1 MVLATAKTAPEMKLR
16 FKGAIFMNR
25 CAVVAFCLAL
35 ILICSSCWGPKKS
48 IEEEKVLAT
57 LSNIQGSLE
66 TSISYQKFLELLGQA
81 KIEIDTLKRS
91 GKNNPCFMGAV
102 DKCYAYYHT
111 GAKAWNQKLEAT
123 DEARKNDM
131 DLTISVLQ
139 SQAALSIQMANN
151 CYKN

>member
-1 MVLATAKTAPEMKLR
+1 
-16 FKGAIFMNR
+16 MNR
-25 CAVVAFCLAL
+25 CAAIALCLTV
-35 ILICSSCWGPKKS
+35 ILIFGSCWGPKIS
-48 IEEEKVLAT
+48 MEEEKVLAT
-57 LSNIQGSLE
+57 LASIQGNLE
-66 TSISYQKFLELLGQA
+66 TSISYQKYIELLGRA
-81 KIEIDTLKRS
+81 KIEIDILKSS

-102 DKCYAYYHT
+102 DKCYSYYFT
-111 GAKAWNQKLEAT
+111 GGKAWKQKLEST

>member
-1 MVLATAKTAPEMKLR
+1 
-16 FKGAIFMNR
+16 MNR
-25 CAVVAFCLAL
+25 CAVVAFWVAVGF
-35 ILICSSCWGPKKS
+35 ICASCWGPKIS
-48 IEEEKVLAT
+48 VEEEKVLAT

-66 TSISYQKFLELLGQA
+66 GSIEYRQFLELLGRA
-81 KIEIDTLKRS
+81 KIEIDVLKRS
-91 GKNNPCFMGAV
+91 GKNNPCFIGAV

-111 GAKAWNQKLEAT
+111 GGKAWKQKLDTT

-131 DLTISVLQ
+131 DLTLSVLQ

>member
-1 MVLATAKTAPEMKLR
+1 
-16 FKGAIFMNR
+16 MNR
-25 CAVVAFCLAL
+25 CTVVAFCLAL
-35 ILICSSCWGPKKS
+35 ILICASCWGPKKS

-57 LSNIQGSLE
+57 LSNIQGNLE
-66 TSISYQKFLELLGQA
+66 TSIGYQQFLELLGQT
-81 KIEIDTLKRS
+81 KIEIDILKRS

-111 GAKAWNQKLEAT
+111 GAKAWKQKLEAT

-139 SQAALSIQMANN
+139 SQAALSIQIANN
-151 CYKN
+151 CYKK